1 MIYLNESQIES
12 MVEKAID
19 KLDKKFLNGEIS
31 QTEYD
36 QEINIIDKWAIQ
48 QLKEK
53 TA

>member
-1 MIYLNESQIES
+1 MVYLNESQIEL

-19 KLDKKFLNGEIS
+19 KLDKRFLMGEIS

-36 QEINIIDKWAIQ
+36 QEIYIIDKWAIQ
-48 QLKEK
+48 QLKEQ